1 MEVAN
6 WQLVLG
12 SNCLIRC
19 VLVYSPPKGVELYSV
34 LPRGGPWSKC
44 PLARGMAPPE
54 EFSAGSCTPN
64 PAPLPPHARGRGG
77 TTRGSSASQP
87 PVVFRPYPPWVVG
100 TGSGGEF
107 LAPNSPLGPP
117 PVLLAD
123 FWAAA
128 GKARSPLDFVRWVVP
143 IKARGRY
150 TLCSAIHRAEGVR
163 RAWNSHLK
171 PVAQVAIASGRP
183 SPERPRRPLQR
194 QAHRRPA
201 RCKTQGVRT
210 SSPVASAASVVAH
223 SAQRMLADCTPKQ
236 MKNELDGKEWKG
248 SGRVSCWMSGEAERP
263 QSKAEW
269 QVTSRF
275 LKSPLQAA
283 LPREDCAGGK
293 PKST

>member
-19 VLVYSPPKGVELYSV
+19 VLVYSPTKGVELYSV

-117 PVLLAD
+117 PVLLA
-123 FWAAA
+123 A
-128 GKARSPLDFVRWVVP
+128 GGFLGRREGQESVGFCPLGG
-143 IKARGRY
+143 AHQ
-150 TLCSAIHRAEGVR
+150 SAWSLYIVLGHT
-163 RAWNSHLK
+163 
-171 PVAQVAIASGRP
+171 
-183 SPERPRRPLQR
+183 PRR
-194 QAHRRPA
+194 RRPA
-201 RCKTQGVRT
+201 GLEQPFKT
-210 SSPVASAASVVAH
+210 SSAGGHSERAPKPRATPPAPSTPGAPAASEVQDAGC
-223 SAQRMLADCTPKQ
+223 A
-236 MKNELDGKEWKG
+236 NE
-248 SGRVSCWMSGEAERP
+248 
-263 QSKAEW
+263 
-269 QVTSRF
+269 
-275 LKSPLQAA
+275 
-283 LPREDCAGGK
+283 
-293 PKST
+293 